1 VAIRGSTIRNIE
13 AALRIPTERQL
24 GNMVGRLAAIQWLTG
39 SSKHARIKV
48 NEETGNRRRAAIAVQ
63 WAIAVPAREMAV
75 IVVLTPEQATGVR
88 TEVAETVSEIVV
100 FPAAVE
106 VVIPVLS
113 VAAPETALEPAV
125 HAALRALVGAEAAED
140 VAVAAA
146 AGGGELSHEPGGTHD
161 L

>member
-1 VAIRGSTIRNIE
+1 
-13 AALRIPTERQL
+13 
-24 GNMVGRLAAIQWLTG
+24 
-39 SSKHARIKV
+39 
-48 NEETGNRRRAAIAVQ
+48 
-63 WAIAVPAREMAV
+63 
-75 IVVLTPEQATGVR
+75 
-88 TEVAETVSEIVV
+88 
-100 FPAAVE
+100 VE

-146 AGGGELSHEPGGTHD
+146 VAGGGELSHEPGGTHD

>member
-1 VAIRGSTIRNIE
+1 VAAR
-13 AALRIPTERQL
+13 RIPTERQL
-24 GNMVGRLAAIQWLTG
+24 GNMAVRLAGIPWLTG
-39 SSKHARIKV
+39 SSRHARIKV
-48 NEETGNRRRAAIAVQ
+48 SGEIGNRRWAAIAVLREIGSRQ
-63 WAIAVPAREMAV
+63 ALATAVLATETVVTAARVPGLATEVEIAAVAIA
-75 IVVLTPEQATGVR
+75 
-88 TEVAETVSEIVV
+88 SEIEV

-140 VAVAAA
+140 VAGAAA